1 MKCFLSDPLPKLLKW
16 FFLDEKAVRAKNR
29 KKLWM
34 PSPPSYGCCTRVNF
48 VLKKH
53 LLFQMN
59 LSNSGLKNR
68 SIKEYWLIFTVL
80 KFPLGLQFS
89 HNLTKF
95 KIIRYISTIYI
106 MTTTCTYLQQLT
118 QVSDVAHGPLVF
130 GNYRSLRSQVAWS
143 IQLDELM
150 KLGECQ
156 RSRPFFAF
164 GQRSLRFQS

>member
-1 MKCFLSDPLPKLLKW
+1 
-16 FFLDEKAVRAKNR
+16 
-29 KKLWM
+29 M

-95 KIIRYISTIYI
+95 KIIKYISTIYI

-130 GNYRSLRSQVAWS
+130 CLCVFACVCVFSVCQNTAVEFFLN
-143 IQLDELM
+143 IQ
-150 KLGECQ
+150 G
-156 RSRPFFAF
+156 P
-164 GQRSLRFQS
+164 

>member
-1 MKCFLSDPLPKLLKW
+1 
-16 FFLDEKAVRAKNR
+16 
-29 KKLWM
+29 M

-95 KIIRYISTIYI
+95 KIIKYISTIYI

-118 QVSDVAHGPLVF
+118 QVSDVAHGPLVVF
-130 GNYRSLRSQVAWS
+130 FFFFFRLESPSCPSLLHPPPPPPKKKKKNSS
-143 IQLDELM
+143 DLD
-150 KLGECQ
+150 
-156 RSRPFFAF
+156 
-164 GQRSLRFQS
+164 SLSKFTY

>member
-1 MKCFLSDPLPKLLKW
+1 
-16 FFLDEKAVRAKNR
+16 
-29 KKLWM
+29 M

-95 KIIRYISTIYI
+95 KIIKYISSIYI

-118 QVSDVAHGPLVF
+118 QVSDVAHGPLVKGSNITIF
-130 GNYRSLRSQVAWS
+130 NFASLLNGFNSERQ
-143 IQLDELM
+143 E
-150 KLGECQ
+150 
-156 RSRPFFAF
+156 FAP
-164 GQRSLRFQS
+164 

>member
-1 MKCFLSDPLPKLLKW
+1 MKRPSELRIEKSFECHLL
-16 FFLDEKAVRAKNR
+16 LVTD
-29 KKLWM
+29 
-34 PSPPSYGCCTRVNF
+34 VNF

-53 LLFQMN
+53 FLFQMN

-95 KIIRYISTIYI
+95 KIIKYISTIYI

-118 QVSDVAHGPLVF
+118 QVSDVAHGPLV
-130 GNYRSLRSQVAWS
+130 LIPV
-143 IQLDELM
+143 
-150 KLGECQ
+150 
-156 RSRPFFAF
+156 
-164 GQRSLRFQS
+164 

>member
-1 MKCFLSDPLPKLLKW
+1 
-16 FFLDEKAVRAKNR
+16 
-29 KKLWM
+29 M

-95 KIIRYISTIYI
+95 KIIKYISSIYI

-130 GNYRSLRSQVAWS
+130 VYIRFMSWDVFPMYLHCIR
-143 IQLDELM
+143 L
-150 KLGECQ
+150 
-156 RSRPFFAF
+156 
-164 GQRSLRFQS
+164 LRFFESCCFFLTQTGISCLQPLHVMGWFSYVFALYTFVTLFERCI

>member
-1 MKCFLSDPLPKLLKW
+1 
-16 FFLDEKAVRAKNR
+16 
-29 KKLWM
+29 M

-95 KIIRYISTIYI
+95 RIIKYISTIYI

-130 GNYRSLRSQVAWS
+130 SSSEMNCTKLKPIWRGNNISLGSKV
-143 IQLDELM
+143 
-150 KLGECQ
+150 KLLHSPLSFPYFCMPVNHGPCVQ
-156 RSRPFFAF
+156 I
-164 GQRSLRFQS
+164 

>member
-1 MKCFLSDPLPKLLKW
+1 
-16 FFLDEKAVRAKNR
+16 
-29 KKLWM
+29 M

-95 KIIRYISTIYI
+95 KIIKYISTIYI

-118 QVSDVAHGPLVF
+118 QVSDVAHGPLVYF
-130 GNYRSLRSQVAWS
+130 TSLDSLAYCFEYNAPPPPPLSTPQFLAHLSQRLV
-143 IQLDELM
+143 
-150 KLGECQ
+150 G
-156 RSRPFFAF
+156 
-164 GQRSLRFQS
+164 SL

>member
-1 MKCFLSDPLPKLLKW
+1 
-16 FFLDEKAVRAKNR
+16 
-29 KKLWM
+29 M

-95 KIIRYISTIYI
+95 KIIKYISTIYI

-118 QVSDVAHGPLVF
+118 QVSDVAHGPLVNF
-130 GNYRSLRSQVAWS
+130 QHLRSFTFAHVEVSDIISLEPVNFELPSTTSEETVTITPPCAYTGPAPVKVRLISHVLREGQV
-143 IQLDELM
+143 I
-150 KLGECQ
+150 
-156 RSRPFFAF
+156 FF
-164 GQRSLRFQS
+164 SW

>member
-1 MKCFLSDPLPKLLKW
+1 
-16 FFLDEKAVRAKNR
+16 
-29 KKLWM
+29 M

-95 KIIRYISTIYI
+95 KIIKYISTIYI

-118 QVSDVAHGPLVF
+118 QVSDVAHGPLV
-130 GNYRSLRSQVAWS
+130 YL
-143 IQLDELM
+143 
-150 KLGECQ
+150 KCLGSPPCFL
-156 RSRPFFAF
+156 PFITKRNSFCDF
-164 GQRSLRFQS
+164 LFPSVDGKMFLK

>member
-1 MKCFLSDPLPKLLKW
+1 
-16 FFLDEKAVRAKNR
+16 
-29 KKLWM
+29 M

-95 KIIRYISTIYI
+95 KIIKYISTIYI

-118 QVSDVAHGPLVF
+118 QVSDVAHGPLVYLLESPRRGDSKKYPKHVSPKNNMEPSMKVIHDPLIF
-130 GNYRSLRSQVAWS
+130 VQMG
-143 IQLDELM
+143 LM
-150 KLGECQ
+150 L
-156 RSRPFFAF
+156 
-164 GQRSLRFQS
+164 

>member
-1 MKCFLSDPLPKLLKW
+1 
-16 FFLDEKAVRAKNR
+16 
-29 KKLWM
+29 M
-34 PSPPSYGCCTRVNF
+34 PSPPSYGCCTRGNF

-95 KIIRYISTIYI
+95 KIIKYISTIYI
-106 MTTTCTYLQQLT
+106 MTTTCIYLQQLT
-118 QVSDVAHGPLVF
+118 QVSDVAHGPLVCRIIPLCNF
-130 GNYRSLRSQVAWS
+130 QYRNRVRS
-143 IQLDELM
+143 ITLI
-150 KLGECQ
+150 
-156 RSRPFFAF
+156 PFEIIS
-164 GQRSLRFQS
+164 QNLVEI

>member
-1 MKCFLSDPLPKLLKW
+1 
-16 FFLDEKAVRAKNR
+16 
-29 KKLWM
+29 M

-89 HNLTKF
+89 HNLSKF
-95 KIIRYISTIYI
+95 KIIKYISTIYI

-130 GNYRSLRSQVAWS
+130 NISSSKHIQSTLVISKSKGPAETLRDIRTSTYQMCRTEENS
-143 IQLDELM
+143 KQTTKFHKCTCNLTPLIR
-150 KLGECQ
+150 KIC
-156 RSRPFFAF
+156 
-164 GQRSLRFQS
+164 